1 MTVDQTQNSQQS
13 QQTQQS
19 QQSQNSTRPWLRT
32 IRVTLGPLEE
42 WRGLSQGEVVRF
54 ESNGTPS
61 GLRVECSLQK
71 TIMGMPNPSQIKIY
85 NLAQDTRN
93 AIRGGL
99 TKITVEAG
107 WAASAGTTSAGATSA
122 GATSVGATSVGATSV
137 DPPSVV
143 PCSVVA
149 LRGVPITN
157 YGVAISLMH
166 DVLERSLQIF
176 PKALQAYNQAKLCTL
191 PKISKI

>member
-1 MTVDQTQNSQQS
+1 MTITQTQQS
-13 QQTQQS
+13 LQS

-61 GLRVECSLQK
+61 GLRVECSLEK

-107 WAASAGTTSAGATSA
+107 WA
-122 GATSVGATSVGATSV
+122 TSVGATSVGAK
-137 DPPSVV
+137 
-143 PCSVVA
+143 
-149 LRGVPITN
+149 
-157 YGVAISLMH
+157 
-166 DVLERSLQIF
+166 
-176 PKALQAYNQAKLCTL
+176 PKPQS
-191 PKISKI
+191 I